1 LGKNFLNVGIKFI
14 NKTNKEIDTKAI
26 KAVLTKSLLIPAL
39 SSKPMTLKGIPNL
52 INGIEI
58 ISDALG
64 LYFPIIIPKI
74 RNGIIFINNV
84 EIVFNL

>member
-1 LGKNFLNVGIKFI
+1 
-14 NKTNKEIDTKAI
+14 
-26 KAVLTKSLLIPAL
+26 
-39 SSKPMTLKGIPNL
+39 MTLKGIPNL